1 MSIDKGVLYIVATP
15 IGNLADMTY
24 RAVEV
29 LSQVDLI
36 AAEDTRH
43 SETLL
48 RHFDIKTP
56 CIALH
61 EYSEKQITGRLIARL
76 HNNEAI
82 ALISDA
88 GTPLISDPGYVFVK
102 EAHSQNIRVTPIPGA
117 SALMAALSAAGLPT
131 DRFSFEGFLPAK
143 QAARRHALDTLRG
156 DTRTLIFFESPHR
169 IIDTLADMVQ
179 IFGAAREAVI
189 ARELTKRFETLRGD
203 TLKNLLTWASA
214 DPNQQKGEFVV
225 LVHGA
230 PALLEQDIDPI
241 SEKILRLLTAELPV
255 KKAAALAAQITGKS
269 KNAFYQ
275 FAIGHNLRGMEDK
288 D

>member
-15 IGNLADMTY
+15 IGNLTDITY

-29 LSQVDLI
+29 LSQVDVI

-48 RHFDIKTP
+48 RHFAIKTP

-61 EYSEKQITGRLIARL
+61 EYSEKQVTQALIERLLKKETIG
-76 HNNEAI
+76 
-82 ALISDA
+82 LISDA
-88 GTPLISDPGYVFVK
+88 GTPLISDPGYVLVK
-102 EAHSQNIRVTPIPGA
+102 EAHLNGIRVSPIPGA

-131 DRFSFEGFLPAK
+131 DRFAFEGFLPAK
-143 QAARRHALDTLRG
+143 AQARKRQLEELRG
-156 DTRTLIFFESPHR
+156 ETRTLIFYESPHR
-169 IIDTLADMVQ
+169 IAEALDDMAQV
-179 IFGAAREAVI
+179 FGPLREVVI
-189 ARELTKRFETLRGD
+189 ARELTKRFETIHGD
-203 TLKNLLTWASA
+203 TLEKIVAWVAA
-214 DPNQQKGEFVV
+214 DPHQQKGEFVV
-225 LVHGA
+225 LVRGA
-230 PALLEQDIDPI
+230 EALAEQEIDVH
-241 SEKILRLLTAELPV
+241 SEKILRLLIAELPV

-275 FAIGHNLRGMEDK
+275 FAVHHKLSGMK

>member
-76 HNNEAI
+76 QNHETI

-88 GTPLISDPGYVFVK
+88 GTPLISDPGYVLVN
-102 EAHSQNIRVTPIPGA
+102 EAHLNNIRVAPIPGA
-117 SALMAALSAAGLPT
+117 SALMAALSVAGLPT
-131 DRFSFEGFLPAK
+131 DRFTFEGFLPAK
-143 QAARRHALDTLRG
+143 QAARRHHLDILRG

-169 IIDTLADMVQ
+169 ILDALTDMVE
-179 IFGAAREAVI
+179 IFGAARQAVI
-189 ARELTKRFETLRGD
+189 ARELTKTFETIRGD
-203 TLKNLLTWASA
+203 SLGKLLPWVAQ
-214 DPNQQKGEFVV
+214 DKNQQKGEFVV

-230 PALLEQDIDPI
+230 AATLEHDIDPAD
-241 SEKILRLLTAELPV
+241 EKILRLLVAELPV
-255 KKAAALAAQITGKS
+255 KKAATLAAQITGKS

-275 FAIGHNLRGMEDK
+275 FAISHTLRNVEEK
-288 D
+288 